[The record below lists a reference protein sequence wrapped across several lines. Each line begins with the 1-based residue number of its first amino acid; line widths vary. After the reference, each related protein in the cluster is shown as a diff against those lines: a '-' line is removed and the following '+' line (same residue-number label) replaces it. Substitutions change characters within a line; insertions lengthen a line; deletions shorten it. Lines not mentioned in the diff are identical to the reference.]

1 MLQHLH
7 LAFQNNLKILLVN
20 IIFLDMTNSTAQVH
34 IGVNWVLEFT
44 TKEQNVEST
53 FATELNPISK
63 EIFDTNLMIA
73 YKLALTQ

>member
-1 MLQHLH
+1 
-7 LAFQNNLKILLVN
+7 
-20 IIFLDMTNSTAQVH
+20 MTNSTAQVH